1 VRPLAVF
8 DPDFDPLD
16 DDLLP
21 ELFDEEEPDLDEPP
35 FFEAPVLRDDVDADL
50 APPRDEEDVFDPPL
64 LFELPPLLPAALLAL
79 DDFEAPLLFDE
90 EVLVPEDEPPRE
102 DADDLLPPDFDEP
115 PDEPLFDD
123 DDFAELLLPDDEL
136 LLPDD
141 PLLPAVELLPD
152 EDDLLPDDDEL
163 LPDDDEL
170 LPDDALLRAPPVL
183 PPPVEPLVEASLG
196 ATISTAVDA
205 APTTAPV
212 AAPPRRSVATSAT
225 LSMMVLTADV
235 VLEPLDFFEEPEAER
250 FFELDDF
257 PAITILPN
265 VRILNLCSKSKLAH
279 F

>member
-1 VRPLAVF
+1 MRPLAVF

-50 APPRDEEDVFDPPL
+50 VPPRDEVDVFDPPL
-64 LFELPPLLPAALLAL
+64 LLELPPLLPAALLAL

-90 EVLVPEDEPPRE
+90 EVLVPEDEAPRE
-102 DADDLLPPDFDEP
+102 DADDLLPPDF
-115 PDEPLFDD
+115 DEPLFDD

-136 LLPDD
+136 LLPDELLFPD
-141 PLLPAVELLPD
+141 EPLLPAVELLPD

-170 LPDDALLRAPPVL
+170 LPDDELLRAPPVL

-196 ATISTAVDA
+196 ATISTAVEA

-225 LSMMVLTADV
+225 LSMMVLTAEV
-235 VLEPLDFFEEPEAER
+235 VLEPLDFFEELEAER
-250 FFELDDF
+250 F
-257 PAITILPN
+257 
-265 VRILNLCSKSKLAH
+265 
-279 F
+279 